1 MSRTFSA
8 NHLTINYKK
17 VVQKATF
24 FVCIAFYENCVKIP
38 IQTIT
43 GNKINLSRKKFL
55 LLYALL
61 RALLRRMQTYRLISQ
76 KFPLT
81 DKDYY

>member
-24 FVCIAFYENCVKIP
+24 FVCRAFYKNCVKIP

-43 GNKINLSRKKFL
+43 GNKITPSRKIFL

-61 RALLRRMQTYRLISQ
+61 RALLRKICKPIGLYHKSFR
-76 KFPLT
+76 
-81 DKDYY
+81 

>member
-24 FVCIAFYENCVKIP
+24 FVCIAFYKNCVKIL

-43 GNKINLSRKKFL
+43 GNNINLSRKKFL

-61 RALLRRMQTYRLISQ
+61 RALLRRTCKLIGLYHKS
-76 KFPLT
+76 FR
-81 DKDYY
+81 

>member
-1 MSRTFSA
+1 MSRTSSA

-24 FVCIAFYENCVKIP
+24 FVCIAFYKNCVKIP

-43 GNKINLSRKKFL
+43 GNKIPPSRKKFL
-55 LLYALL
+55 LFYALL
-61 RALLRRMQTYRLISQ
+61 RALLRRTCKLIGLYHKS
-76 KFPLT
+76 FR
-81 DKDYY
+81 